1 MFICAVRLTK
11 NATKRNFIYYIYGI
25 AFLGAGSWSNGN
37 YFDFIALT
45 IAHQGINT
53 FLVLSDGTTDDIN
66 DSAGDTKTKFS
77 IIFTKSRAKFCLSCL
92 NIRVFTI

>member
-1 MFICAVRLTK
+1 M
-11 NATKRNFIYYIYGI
+11 
-25 AFLGAGSWSNGN
+25 
-37 YFDFIALT
+37 LT